1 LGNPYLEEIRVNLPR
16 LLSLFDN
23 DRSSISY
30 GMGDRYH
37 WAWGLIDFGNGTF
50 QGAAHGLARLWAAG
64 LWPYATPKEIFI
76 SRIDALFHA
85 AEKLTRNDGS
95 LEEAFPREGSY
106 CVTALVA
113 FDLLCVLDLLRED
126 LTEDHKQRWRSII
139 APMITYLIHSDETH
153 ALISNHLATAVAALL
168 RWHNLTG
175 DKAAEEKARIQLD
188 KILQHQSVEGWFKE
202 YEGADPGYQSL
213 CTYYL
218 ADVHRQRPDWNLLA
232 PLHQS
237 IQFLWHF
244 AHPDGSFGG
253 LYGSRCTRFYYPA
266 GVMALANEIP
276 EAAALAKF
284 MESSIGEQKVVTL
297 SAVDE
302 PNLIPMFNAYAWA
315 AVIADE
321 GRAAQ
326 EGVAPTPK
334 LPCHEQQP
342 MQKHYCQA
350 GLWLDRGP
358 THYTIV
364 STHKGG
370 VVYHFHQAQ
379 PPIINAGVVVCD
391 RKGRTGSTQGYDIQN
406 KVRHGDGQLEITS
419 QVIEMPK
426 QLAGP
431 FQFMVLRMLSLTL
444 FRSAVVRE
452 WIKRRLVKML
462 ITKPQT
468 WPVRNIRRIQLGA
481 SLSIEDATHLALG
494 YQVVEN
500 VGAFIPIH
508 MDSQGYWQ
516 IQDEEGQER
525 SQDSNLGLVGLNSS
539 RSSKPTKAR

>member
-1 LGNPYLEEIRVNLPR
+1 MGNPYLEEIRVNLPR
-16 LLSLFDN
+16 LLGLFDN

-37 WAWGLIDFGNGTF
+37 WAWGLIDFGNGTL
-50 QGAAHGLARLWAAG
+50 QGAAHGIARLWHGG
-64 LWPYATPKEIFI
+64 LWPYSTPKEHFI
-76 SRIDALFHA
+76 ARIDAIFEA
-85 AEKLTRNDGS
+85 SKRLTRKDGS

-113 FDLLCVLDLLRED
+113 FDLLCALDLLKEE
-126 LTEDHKQRWRSII
+126 TTHAQSQRWRTII
-139 APMITYLIHSDETH
+139 APMITYLTRSDETH

-168 RWHNLTG
+168 RWHFLTG

-188 KILQHQSVEGWFKE
+188 KILQHQSAEGWFKE

-218 ADVHRQRPDWNLLA
+218 ADVHRLRPDWNLLE
-232 PLHQS
+232 PLRQS

-284 MESSIGEQKVVTL
+284 MESSIEQQKVVTL

-315 AVIADE
+315 AVMAEE
-321 GRAAQ
+321 GQAAQ
-326 EGVAPTPK
+326 EGVAPAPT
-334 LPCHEQQP
+334 LPCYEQQP
-342 MQKHYCQA
+342 MCKHYPQA

-370 VVYHFHQAQ
+370 VVYHFHQGQ
-379 PPIINAGVVVCD
+379 SLTINAGVVVRD
-391 RKGRTGSTQGYDIQN
+391 RQGRTGSTQGYDTQN
-406 KVRHGDGQLEITS
+406 KVHQSDRQLKITS
-419 QVIEMPK
+419 QVTEMPK
-426 QLAGP
+426 QLPGP
-431 FQFMVLRMLSLTL
+431 LQFIVLRTLSLTL

-462 ITKPQT
+462 ITRRQT
-468 WPVRNIRRIQLGA
+468 WPVENIRRIQLGA
-481 SLSIEDATHLALG
+481 SFNIEDATHLASG

-500 VGAFIPIH
+500 VGAFVPMH
-508 MDSQGYWQ
+508 MASQGYWQ
-516 IQDEEGQER
+516 IQDEEGQ
-525 SQDSNLGLVGLNSS
+525 G
-539 RSSKPTKAR
+539 